1 MTCTRPYTFFALLL
15 LIPALLIIIF
25 KTRKC
30 SDYSEKQ
37 MKFNKS
43 IPELKRIFNFKQLIY
58 IRTFFLSLSW
68 IMLTC
73 AAAGLYWGTYQV
85 PVQKN
90 GTTVSLVFDISNSM
104 NATDCPGKL
113 SRLKASAVFAQKLID
128 KIQETPSNS
137 SSISVVLAKGDG
149 NAAIP
154 ATQDYAIIES
164 LLSALSSSLMTVPGS
179 SLGKGILKAKE
190 TFPQNF
196 SSAGRIWLFTDGEET
211 DGHLKNALVECI
223 KSGIPVSIIGFGM
236 ETESSVLA
244 GDGKTTVQ
252 TALRTEK
259 ILSMID
265 EIQKSSD
272 FYMNQTPVIFVN
284 SNEKGS
290 AIKLLSQLKTSDGQ
304 FVSYEAKPVP
314 RYKFFLFFAL
324 VFFALNYF
332 VVEIDYSKFKIN
344 LKKSIA
350 VSSLFAIFLFS
361 GCNSNTLKILKGSY
375 AFSQK
380 QYGHSVSCFL
390 DTLENAKITNN
401 LIVAD
406 YSLFNLG
413 TSYLM
418 LEENEAALIKY
429 SEISSDAPDVVK
441 FTTFYNC
448 GVICHKNGQFD
459 EAADYFKKALSI
471 DNSNIN
477 AKINLELS
485 IQMTNVDAKQNEAEA
500 IPASTNES
508 SVQDMENEIFETIK
522 ENDKNQWKN
531 SETQQPQNLA
541 NDY

>member
-1 MTCTRPYTFFALLL
+1 MTCARPYTFLALLL

-25 KTRKC
+25 KSRKC
-30 SDYSEKQ
+30 SGFSEKQ
-37 MKFNKS
+37 MRFNKA
-43 IPELKRIFNFKQLIY
+43 IPELRRIFNFRQLVY

-73 AAAGLYWGTYQV
+73 AASGLYWGTYQV

-90 GTTVSLVFDISNSM
+90 GTTVSFVFDISNSM
-104 NATDCPGKL
+104 NATDCPGRL
-113 SRLKASAVFAQKLID
+113 SRLKASSIFAQKLID
-128 KIQETPSNS
+128 KISENPANS
-137 SSISVVLAKGDG
+137 SSISVILAKGDG
-149 NAAIP
+149 VTAIP
-154 ATQDYAIIES
+154 VTQDYAIIES
-164 LLSALSSSLMTVPGS
+164 LLSSLSSSLMTVPGS

-190 TFPQNF
+190 SFPANF

-223 KSGIPVSIIGFGM
+223 KTGIPVSIIGFGQ

-244 GDGKTTVQ
+244 GDGKTSVQ
-252 TALRTEK
+252 TALRK
-259 ILSMID
+259 DKLLSLID
-265 EIQKSSD
+265 EIQKSSE
-272 FYMNQTPVIFVN
+272 FYMNQTPVIFVD
-284 SNEKGS
+284 SNEKSS
-290 AIKLLSQLKTSDGQ
+290 AMKLLSQLKTSDGQ

-314 RYKFFLFFAL
+314 RYKLFLFFAL
-324 VFFALNYF
+324 VFFILNYF

-344 LKKSIA
+344 IKKTIA
-350 VSSLFAIFLFS
+350 ASSLFALFILT

-375 AFSQK
+375 AFNQK

-390 DTLENAKITNN
+390 DTLENAKLTNN
-401 LIVAD
+401 LTVAD

-429 SEISSDAPDVVK
+429 SEISSDAPDIVK

-448 GVICHKNGQFD
+448 GVICHKNGQFE

-471 DNSNIN
+471 DNSNID

-485 IQMTNVDAKQNEAEA
+485 IQMTNVDTKQNEAEA
-500 IPASTNES
+500 IPVSTNET
-508 SVQDMENEIFETIK
+508 SVLDMENEIFETIK

-531 SETQQPQNLA
+531 SETQQTQNLA
-541 NDY
+541 NDF